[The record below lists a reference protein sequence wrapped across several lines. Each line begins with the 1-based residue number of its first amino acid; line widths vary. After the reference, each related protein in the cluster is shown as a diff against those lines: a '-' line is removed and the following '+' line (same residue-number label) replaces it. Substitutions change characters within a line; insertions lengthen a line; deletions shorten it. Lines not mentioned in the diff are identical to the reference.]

1 MKKKK
6 HDDNGP
12 VDHSPPPGGA
22 GHRPGRRRL
31 LTGGVLAGF
40 SALSLPERWFR
51 PVVESV
57 LLPAHAQTS
66 PAESSACQL
75 PLTLADR
82 VVTCD
87 DPAPI
92 EEFFLIDDSGDCP
105 RLVTGSADNA
115 SFRIIRDPDAG
126 NAPDNNISLGIRR
139 DPDGLGS
146 TTFNFCPAPDDTNF
160 GQILGPLFATS
171 GATWTLTH
179 TRIESPGPPP
189 SITAEQEFRGQFYF
203 KKVLDS
209 LTASNM
215 SCVVAVVFIPR
226 TSKGDFLDLCF
237 ATREKAV
244 PSLRR
249 ISTSSF

>member
-1 MKKKK
+1 MKNKK
-6 HDDNGP
+6 HDNNGP

-87 DPAPI
+87 DSALI

-105 RLVTGSADNA
+105 RLVTGSAGNA
-115 SFRIIRDPDAG
+115 SFRIIRDPDAAD
-126 NAPDNNISLGIRR
+126 APGNNISLEITR
-139 DPDGLGS
+139 DPDGLGV
-146 TTFNFCPAPDDTNF
+146 TFFNFCPDPDDRNF
-160 GQILGPLFATS
+160 GQTLGPLLATS
-171 GATWTLTH
+171 GDTWTLTY
-179 TRIESPGPPP
+179 TLIESPGPPP
-189 SITAEQEFRGQFYF
+189 SIIAENI
-203 KKVLDS
+203 VLTPD
-209 LTASNM
+209 
-215 SCVVAVVFIPR
+215 
-226 TSKGDFLDLCF
+226 
-237 ATREKAV
+237 
-244 PSLRR
+244 
-249 ISTSSF
+249 